1 MKRGSGTD
9 WLMAGN
15 PVVCWQ
21 GWQLQTLGGN
31 SRFGNGGATVKA
43 DFLSLSFSKSLA
55 FCSRGFFPIR
65 ESTVNADEFC
75 MMNSLNSN
83 LRCLLTSCEVFAQ
96 IKNTRFIW
104 VGNSKG
110 AFINVLWSLR
120 AILYGV
126 AEIIKIIYY
135 SESSFINKGY

>member
-1 MKRGSGTD
+1 M
-9 WLMAGN
+9 
-15 PVVCWQ
+15 
-21 GWQLQTLGGN
+21 
-31 SRFGNGGATVKA
+31 KA

-110 AFINVLWSLR
+110 AFINVL
-120 AILYGV
+120 
-126 AEIIKIIYY
+126 
-135 SESSFINKGY
+135 